1 MKSKACPR
9 NKAMFF
15 TKKIKE
21 NGKSHLKDEKTVTIG
36 RLGEDAAV
44 EFLKKNG
51 YTVIERNYRAGR
63 NEIDIIATDKGYIV
77 FVEVKARTYKN
88 NEGYMPYGRPSAA
101 VDRSKKQRTV
111 AAATK
116 YLSKH
121 NTKGKQPRIDVIEIY
136 FASSPDFANTKEVTK
151 INHIV
156 NAFGARN

>member
-1 MKSKACPR
+1 MKSRGNPR
-9 NKAMFF
+9 NNVMLFF
-15 TKKIKE
+15 KKKIKE
-21 NGKSHLKDEKTVTIG
+21 SRKTPLADEKTVTIG

-63 NEIDIIATDKGYIV
+63 NEIDIIASDKSYIV

-88 NEGYMPYGRPSAA
+88 EEYMPYGRPSAA
-101 VDRSKKQRTV
+101 VDRDKKQRTV
-111 AAATK
+111 AAATE
-116 YLSKH
+116 YLKKH

-136 FASSPDFANTKEVTK
+136 FAHSPSFASTKEVTK
-151 INHIV
+151 INHII